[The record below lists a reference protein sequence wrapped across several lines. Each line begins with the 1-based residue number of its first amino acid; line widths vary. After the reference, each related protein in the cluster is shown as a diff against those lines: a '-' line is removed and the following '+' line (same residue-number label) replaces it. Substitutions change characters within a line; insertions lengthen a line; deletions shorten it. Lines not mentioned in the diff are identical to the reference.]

1 MNGFQNKGRDRVAHS
16 AGTGRLTG
24 RADSGRVA
32 RLNPARAAGALLPVL
47 TAILAASLAGQAQA
61 QTEEWSASITTGSLS
76 TLIGVWPDRSPA
88 VGSMTDRDFDY
99 DGTTY
104 TFSHIRVSS
113 GGGLQINMTA
123 AFSQTAL
130 DNLTF
135 QTGSSSFALSDATTS
150 DNRAMNWNSAGLSWS
165 SGQTIAVKMVS
176 GGTTLS
182 TDATLSGLDL
192 TDNTSAGITLTPT
205 FVSATTSYT
214 AMVANSI
221 DEITVEP
228 ASDNNATFA
237 YLDDSDMALTDAD
250 TNKVGFQV
258 DLSEG
263 ANTIKVKVTA
273 EDRAATDTYTVV
285 VTRAAMTIP
294 PPSGTALVSNLV
306 QTSGGIGSLNSYDQA
321 QAFTTGD
328 TFGGY
333 ALTSVEIQTTGTPTL
348 NALTVSIRS
357 DSSGSPDASLGT
369 LMNSAAVASDGI
381 ATFTASGAGIDLER
395 ETTYFVMVDV
405 SASDPSGNIQNTAS
419 DAEDPG
425 KAANW
430 SIGDTSL
437 YRNKGSNGS
446 WTSFADSKKI
456 RVNGAAKAGVGSTD
470 ADLTG
475 LALKDAADDST
486 VTLSPPFATATKA
499 YTADVANDVAA
510 VTVEPALSDS
520 NATVAYLD
528 ASDTVLTD
536 ADTNTTGFQTA
547 LLVGETTIKVKVTAE
562 DDLTTET
569 YTVVVTRTA
578 ATGTTV
584 VTIAADAPTAIYNE
598 IGASFTVTRTGATTN
613 PLDVVVAL
621 TQTRLFLDAGDLLK
635 TVTIAAGSSSKTLSF
650 SAGDLLL
657 PASET
662 RESGTLTATVQA
674 GTGYNPGTTA
684 TASVD
689 VVVALTVSFDEL
701 SYRVDEGVGML
712 QVMLVA
718 RTGVGAPAPASAWF
732 SVSSAELN
740 PPEAISS
747 EDYGSLSVTVQ
758 IPASAYVADGNV
770 FRAEVP
776 VEVEILDDA
785 RDEPDERFHLQLQIT
800 PGLLRRYSNFTDAD
814 GVVCRNP
821 ICGMPI
827 TIEDNDAPPTVTLVL
842 SPDSITE
849 NGGLSQITATL
860 DHPSSEQTSIDISA
874 TAVPPLAVAD
884 DFFMPPSRRLSIP
897 IGETQS
903 VSTGHVVVLAID
915 NYVYSG
921 NKSVTIS
928 GTASNDMGI
937 VQPQAQTLTIE
948 DDESGPATDATLSG
962 LALKIAEDDSTIALS
977 PGFAPGTTSYTA
989 IVGVGVDTITVE
1001 PTENDSNATV
1011 AYLDGSDT
1019 ALTDT
1024 DVYKARFQA
1033 ALAEGANTI
1042 KVKVTAAD
1050 RSTIQTYTV
1059 TVTRATAATDAD
1071 LTGLALKNAADDS
1084 AVTLSPGF
1092 ATATKSYTALV
1103 ANNVLSITVESAKSD
1118 SNAAV
1123 AYLDFADA
1131 ARVDADPIKPGFQV
1145 ALGEGPNTINVQ
1157 VTAAD
1162 GHTTDTYTVVV
1173 TRESNTD
1180 ATGQPAIA
1188 GAAQVGRTLTAELG
1202 TIADIDGLPGTFP
1215 DDYDFQWVRVDAD
1228 GVSNET
1234 EIFVATSST
1243 YTPVAADLGKKVKV
1257 KVSFTA
1263 DDGSVVE
1270 GPLPSDA
1277 TAPVVPDAASC
1288 GGSAV
1293 WCSTLTVEH
1302 GTPDVDGEF
1311 QVGLATN
1318 LRTPPESFGSLV
1330 GATFTHLDTS
1340 YTVTQIFADFSN
1352 LYFAT
1357 SPNLPDD
1364 GAGLT
1369 LHIQRLSGALE
1380 LKLNDRDSY
1389 DISAALPTGTKVWSF
1404 ASVLATGSANP
1415 PLLRGFANPNGD
1427 YRQETDEGTLLA
1439 VSLFHENRDAEGT
1452 PTISGTAQVGETLTA
1467 GMGDIADADGLP
1479 GTFPDDYT
1487 FQWVRRDGGTDS
1499 PITGATASTYTPVA
1513 ADVGKTVKVTVGFT
1527 DDAGTGEDQTSNA
1540 FPSSGTITAGTLPE
1554 LSFAST
1560 NITVNENAGTATLT
1574 VELDPAS
1581 TGTVTVDYATS
1592 DETAEA
1598 GEDYTAASGTL
1609 TFAASETSKTITVPI
1624 LNDTDYD
1631 PTERFRVTLS
1641 NASGATLPTSPWAQV
1656 NITNNDAVPTAS
1668 IANVTVG
1675 EGAGT
1680 MTLTLELDR
1689 LSNRDIFY
1697 NTLTS
1702 GVSGTAT
1709 VTNDYV
1715 GFITRPFTVPKGAM
1729 SATFD
1734 ITLVDDNLDET
1745 DETIVIVWIEG
1756 SGGNATPA
1764 SITVTGTITDDD
1776 TANVT
1781 VSKTMVTVTEQD
1793 TSGDSYTVVLDSQPT
1808 ANVVVT
1814 VAGHSGTDVLP
1825 APTTLTFT
1833 SMNWE
1838 TAQTVTVTAV
1848 NDADTTNDT
1857 VSLTHSAA
1865 STDTDYNGITIDGV
1879 TVTVADND
1887 TAKVTGVVL
1896 TPGDGELAVAWAP
1909 LANATG
1915 YEVQWKSGGQSYNNS
1930 GRQATISSG
1939 STASHTIP
1947 SLTNGT
1953 TYTVRMRA
1961 TRTGANA
1968 GPYSDEAMDAPE
1980 AAGVTVSETAL
1991 TVTEQDTTGDSYTV
2005 VLDSQPT
2012 ANVVVTVAGHSGTDV
2027 LPAPTTLTFTS
2038 MNWETAQTVTVT
2050 AVNDADTTNDTVSL
2064 THSAASTDTD
2074 YNGITIAGVTVTVED
2089 NDTAKVTGL
2098 MLTPGDEELAV
2109 AWAPVPNATGYEVQ
2123 WKSGGQ
2129 GYNTSDRQA
2138 TVASGSTTSHTI
2150 SSLTNG
2156 TTYTVR
2162 VRATRTGANDGPYS
2176 DEEMDAPEAAGVT
2189 VSTTALTV
2197 TEEDTSGDSYTV
2209 VLDSQPTANV
2219 VVTVAGHSGTD
2230 VLPAPTTLTFTTVN
2244 WDTAQTVTVKGVN
2257 DTDIVDDTVN
2267 LTHTVTST
2275 DTDYDGITIDGVTVT
2290 VADNDTAKVTGV
2302 VLTPGDG
2309 ELAVAWAPLANAT
2322 GYEVQWKSGGQS
2334 YNTSSR
2340 QATIS
2345 SGSTAS
2351 HTISSLTNGTTY
2363 TVRVRAT
2370 RTGANAG
2377 PYSDVAMDAPQA
2389 AGVTVSKTALTVTE
2403 QDTTGDTYTIVLDS
2417 EPAASVTVT
2426 VAGHASTSVNPT
2438 PTSLTF
2444 TTMNWDTAQ
2453 TVTVKAVN
2461 DANTVDET
2469 VSLTHA
2475 ATSTDTDYDG
2485 ITIAGVT
2492 VMVED
2497 NDTAQVTGVVLTPGD
2512 GELAVEWVPLANA
2525 TGYEVQWKS
2534 GGQGYNTSDRQATV
2548 ASGSTASHTLPDLAN
2563 DTEYTVRVRATRT
2576 GANDGPYSDEE
2587 MDAPEAA
2594 GVTVSTTALTVTEE
2608 DTSGDS
2614 YTVVLDSQP
2623 TANVVV
2629 TVAGHSGT
2637 DVLPAPTTLTFTTVN
2652 WDTAQTVTVKG
2663 VNDTDIVD
2671 DTVNLTHTV
2680 TSTDTDYDGITIDG
2694 VTVTVADN
2702 DTAKVTGVVLTP
2714 GDGELAVA
2722 WAPLANATGYEVQW
2736 KSGGQ
2741 SYNNSGRQATISS
2754 GSTASHTIPSL
2765 TNGTTYTVRMRAT
2778 RTGANN
2784 GPYSDEA
2791 MDAPQAAGVTVS
2803 ETVLTV
2809 TEEDSTGDTYTVV
2822 LNSQPTVSVT
2832 IQVAGHASTSVN
2844 PTPTSLTFTTMNW
2857 DTAQTVTVK
2866 AVNDT
2871 NTVDETVS
2879 LTHAATSTD
2888 TDYDGIT
2895 IDGVTVMVEDNDTA
2909 QVTGVVLTPGDGE
2922 LAVEWAPLANATGY
2936 EVQWKSGGQSYNNSG
2951 RQATI
2956 SSGSTAS
2963 HTIPSLTNGT
2973 TYTVRMRATRTGANA
2988 GPYSD
2993 EAMDAPE
3000 AAGVTVSETALTVS
3014 EADTTGDSYTVVLDS
3029 EPAASVTVTVA
3040 GHASTSV
3047 NPTPTSLTFTT
3058 MNWDT
3063 AQTVTVKA
3071 VNDTNTVDETV
3082 SLTHA
3087 ATSTDT
3093 DYDGITI
3100 AGVTVMV
3107 EDNDT
3112 AQVTGVV
3119 LTPGDGELA
3128 VAWVPLANATGYEVQ
3143 WKSGGQS
3150 YNNSGRQATISLGST
3165 ASHTI
3170 PSLTNGTTYT
3180 VRMRATRTGANA
3192 GPYSDEAMDA
3202 PEAAGVTVSE
3212 TALTVSE
3219 ADTTGDSYTVV
3230 LDSEPAAN
3238 VVVTVAGHASTDVL
3252 PAPTTLT
3259 FTSMNWDTA
3268 QTVTVKAVNDAN
3280 TVDETVSLTHAATS
3294 TDTDYDGITIAGVTV
3309 MVEDNDTAQVTG
3321 VVLTPGD
3328 GELAVAWVPL
3338 ANATGYEVQWKSG
3351 GQSYNNSGRQA
3362 TISLGSTASHT
3373 IPSLTNGTTYT
3384 VRVRAT
3390 RTGANAGPYSD
3401 EAMDAPEAAGV
3412 TVSKTALTVSEADT
3426 TGDSYTIVLDSEPA
3440 ANVVVTV
3447 AGHSGTDVLPTP
3459 TTLTFTPINWETVQ
3473 TVTVTAV
3480 NDADTTNDTVSL
3492 THSAASTDTDYDGI
3506 TIVGVTVTVEDNDTA
3521 KVTGL
3526 MLTPGDEE
3534 LVVAWAPV
3542 PNATGYEV
3550 QWKSGGQ
3557 SYNTSD
3563 RQATVASGSTA
3574 SHTIPSLTNGT
3585 TYTVRVRATRTGAN
3599 AGPYSDEAMDAP
3611 EAAGVTVSKT
3621 ALTVSEADT
3630 TGDSYTIVLDSEP
3643 AANVVVTVAGHSGT
3657 DVLPTP
3663 TTLTFTPINWE
3674 TVQTVTVTAVNDADT
3689 TNDTVSLT
3697 HSAASTD
3704 TDYDGITI
3712 VGVTVTVEDNDT
3724 AKVTG
3729 LMLTPGDEELV
3740 VAWAP
3745 VPNATG
3751 YEVQWKSGGQSYN
3764 TSDRQATVASGS
3776 TASHTISSLT
3786 NGTTYTVRVRATRT
3800 GANPGAYSDEAMD
3813 APEAAA
3819 VPPVTL
3825 SIADAS
3831 AFENAGHLLFDVTLS
3846 RSLPNTV
3853 KVDFE
3858 TISGGTATEGVDYQ
3872 ARRTYTHVIPG
3883 RETTVQMGFALI
3895 EDTDNDAG
3903 ETVKVRL
3910 SNARVVDAYGNVK
3923 MVLNITNAEATG
3935 TITAPATTTTNVP
3948 GLTIGIQDATGDEVD
3963 GWLDF
3968 RVRLSRK
3975 SDDLVCYDFETISGG
3990 TAEEGTDYLKIP
4002 KASYWMH
4009 IGKRVDTLLVR
4020 IIDDSVNDN
4029 GETVKVKIS
4038 NARLCDDASQ
4048 TVSITRDE
4056 ATGTIRNTDP
4066 MPQAWLAR
4074 FGRTAADHVVQA
4086 VEDRWQG
4093 EPRAS
4098 HLTLGGRQAGDL
4110 FGWTGLAGPGD
4121 REKTENRDD
4130 PVGTD
4135 PSSMGWLAPSGGTG
4149 AGIGATVPGMTL
4161 GLGDMNTAPG
4171 GTGGVEREAGKTL
4184 SGRAAQGALLR
4195 ALGLPDPRTVPD
4207 LRTLLMGSSFF
4218 YSAALDEDGQN
4229 RSSGRTRSPGWFG
4242 EWSAWGRTASSRFSG
4257 ADGNLALDGE
4267 VATAMLGFDSRWDR
4281 WLAGVV
4287 VSFSEGQGAYTHPT
4301 ASGGAVASTMTGLN
4315 PYARFE
4321 LNERTSV
4328 WGVLGYGAGD
4338 LSLTP
4343 ARSDTALG
4351 TDLTNAMAAFGGRTA
4366 LSVRTG
4372 EAGRFELALRS
4383 DARLTNTVS
4392 ESIEGLVGAAGRTAR
4407 VRLMLEGSGSMRLA
4421 TGGVLKPKL
4430 EAGLRYDTG
4439 DAETG
4444 AGLEV
4449 GGGLGYATGRLS
4461 VEVNARGLLA
4471 HRDTEYEE
4479 WGFSGSIAYTP
4490 SADGRGLSMRLGSA
4504 WGATQSGVQS
4514 LWSRQDASGLVRN
4527 AAFEAAQRYQVE
4539 LRYGLDG
4546 KTGRARWEPFV
4557 GVESGEGA
4565 SRALRLGV
4573 KLTSGRR
4580 LDAGLELGQRQGRP
4594 GADPEQA
4601 VQLRGAL
4608 RW

>member
-150 DNRAMNWNSAGLSWS
+150 DNRAMNWNSSGLSWS

-328 TFGGY
+328 NFGGY

-486 VTLSPPFATATKA
+486 VTLSPGFATATKA

-701 SYRVDEGVGML
+701 SYSVDEGVGML

-1879 TVTVADND
+1879 TVTVEDND
-1887 TAKVTGVVL
+1887 TAKVTGVML
-1896 TPGDGELAVAWAP
+1896 TPGDEELAVAWAP
-1909 LANATG
+1909 VPNATG

-1939 STASHTIP
+1939 STASHTI
-1947 SLTNGT
+1947 
-1953 TYTVRMRA
+1953 
-1961 TRTGANA
+1961 
-1968 GPYSDEAMDAPE
+1968 
-1980 AAGVTVSETAL
+1980 
-1991 TVTEQDTTGDSYTV
+1991 
-2005 VLDSQPT
+2005 
-2012 ANVVVTVAGHSGTDV
+2012 
-2027 LPAPTTLTFTS
+2027 
-2038 MNWETAQTVTVT
+2038 
-2050 AVNDADTTNDTVSL
+2050 
-2064 THSAASTDTD
+2064 
-2074 YNGITIAGVTVTVED
+2074 
-2089 NDTAKVTGL
+2089 
-2098 MLTPGDEELAV
+2098 
-2109 AWAPVPNATGYEVQ
+2109 
-2123 WKSGGQ
+2123 
-2129 GYNTSDRQA
+2129 
-2138 TVASGSTTSHTI
+2138 

-2162 VRATRTGANDGPYS
+2162 VRATRR
-2176 DEEMDAPEAAGVT
+2176 AP
-2189 VSTTALTV
+2189 
-2197 TEEDTSGDSYTV
+2197 
-2209 VLDSQPTANV
+2209 
-2219 VVTVAGHSGTD
+2219 
-2230 VLPAPTTLTFTTVN
+2230 
-2244 WDTAQTVTVKGVN
+2244 
-2257 DTDIVDDTVN
+2257 
-2267 LTHTVTST
+2267 
-2275 DTDYDGITIDGVTVT
+2275 
-2290 VADNDTAKVTGV
+2290 
-2302 VLTPGDG
+2302 
-2309 ELAVAWAPLANAT
+2309 
-2322 GYEVQWKSGGQS
+2322 
-2334 YNTSSR
+2334 
-2340 QATIS
+2340 
-2345 SGSTAS
+2345 
-2351 HTISSLTNGTTY
+2351 
-2363 TVRVRAT
+2363 
-2370 RTGANAG
+2370 
-2377 PYSDVAMDAPQA
+2377 
-2389 AGVTVSKTALTVTE
+2389 
-2403 QDTTGDTYTIVLDS
+2403 
-2417 EPAASVTVT
+2417 
-2426 VAGHASTSVNPT
+2426 
-2438 PTSLTF
+2438 
-2444 TTMNWDTAQ
+2444 
-2453 TVTVKAVN
+2453 
-2461 DANTVDET
+2461 
-2469 VSLTHA
+2469 
-2475 ATSTDTDYDG
+2475 
-2485 ITIAGVT
+2485 
-2492 VMVED
+2492 
-2497 NDTAQVTGVVLTPGD
+2497 
-2512 GELAVEWVPLANA
+2512 
-2525 TGYEVQWKS
+2525 
-2534 GGQGYNTSDRQATV
+2534 
-2548 ASGSTASHTLPDLAN
+2548 
-2563 DTEYTVRVRATRT
+2563 
-2576 GANDGPYSDEE
+2576 
-2587 MDAPEAA
+2587 
-2594 GVTVSTTALTVTEE
+2594 
-2608 DTSGDS
+2608 
-2614 YTVVLDSQP
+2614 
-2623 TANVVV
+2623 
-2629 TVAGHSGT
+2629 
-2637 DVLPAPTTLTFTTVN
+2637 
-2652 WDTAQTVTVKG
+2652 
-2663 VNDTDIVD
+2663 
-2671 DTVNLTHTV
+2671 
-2680 TSTDTDYDGITIDG
+2680 
-2694 VTVTVADN
+2694 
-2702 DTAKVTGVVLTP
+2702 
-2714 GDGELAVA
+2714 
-2722 WAPLANATGYEVQW
+2722 
-2736 KSGGQ
+2736 
-2741 SYNNSGRQATISS
+2741 
-2754 GSTASHTIPSL
+2754 
-2765 TNGTTYTVRMRAT
+2765 
-2778 RTGANN
+2778 
-2784 GPYSDEA
+2784 
-2791 MDAPQAAGVTVS
+2791 
-2803 ETVLTV
+2803 
-2809 TEEDSTGDTYTVV
+2809 
-2822 LNSQPTVSVT
+2822 
-2832 IQVAGHASTSVN
+2832 
-2844 PTPTSLTFTTMNW
+2844 
-2857 DTAQTVTVK
+2857 
-2866 AVNDT
+2866 
-2871 NTVDETVS
+2871 
-2879 LTHAATSTD
+2879 
-2888 TDYDGIT
+2888 
-2895 IDGVTVMVEDNDTA
+2895 
-2909 QVTGVVLTPGDGE
+2909 
-2922 LAVEWAPLANATGY
+2922 
-2936 EVQWKSGGQSYNNSG
+2936 
-2951 RQATI
+2951 
-2956 SSGSTAS
+2956 
-2963 HTIPSLTNGT
+2963 
-2973 TYTVRMRATRTGANA
+2973 
-2988 GPYSD
+2988 
-2993 EAMDAPE
+2993 
-3000 AAGVTVSETALTVS
+3000 
-3014 EADTTGDSYTVVLDS
+3014 
-3029 EPAASVTVTVA
+3029 
-3040 GHASTSV
+3040 
-3047 NPTPTSLTFTT
+3047 
-3058 MNWDT
+3058 
-3063 AQTVTVKA
+3063 
-3071 VNDTNTVDETV
+3071 
-3082 SLTHA
+3082 
-3087 ATSTDT
+3087 
-3093 DYDGITI
+3093 
-3100 AGVTVMV
+3100 
-3107 EDNDT
+3107 
-3112 AQVTGVV
+3112 
-3119 LTPGDGELA
+3119 
-3128 VAWVPLANATGYEVQ
+3128 
-3143 WKSGGQS
+3143 
-3150 YNNSGRQATISLGST
+3150 
-3165 ASHTI
+3165 
-3170 PSLTNGTTYT
+3170 
-3180 VRMRATRTGANA
+3180 
-3192 GPYSDEAMDA
+3192 
-3202 PEAAGVTVSE
+3202 
-3212 TALTVSE
+3212 
-3219 ADTTGDSYTVV
+3219 
-3230 LDSEPAAN
+3230 
-3238 VVVTVAGHASTDVL
+3238 
-3252 PAPTTLT
+3252 
-3259 FTSMNWDTA
+3259 
-3268 QTVTVKAVNDAN
+3268 
-3280 TVDETVSLTHAATS
+3280 
-3294 TDTDYDGITIAGVTV
+3294 
-3309 MVEDNDTAQVTG
+3309 
-3321 VVLTPGD
+3321 
-3328 GELAVAWVPL
+3328 
-3338 ANATGYEVQWKSG
+3338 
-3351 GQSYNNSGRQA
+3351 
-3362 TISLGSTASHT
+3362 
-3373 IPSLTNGTTYT
+3373 
-3384 VRVRAT
+3384 
-3390 RTGANAGPYSD
+3390 
-3401 EAMDAPEAAGV
+3401 
-3412 TVSKTALTVSEADT
+3412 
-3426 TGDSYTIVLDSEPA
+3426 
-3440 ANVVVTV
+3440 
-3447 AGHSGTDVLPTP
+3447 
-3459 TTLTFTPINWETVQ
+3459 
-3473 TVTVTAV
+3473 
-3480 NDADTTNDTVSL
+3480 
-3492 THSAASTDTDYDGI
+3492 
-3506 TIVGVTVTVEDNDTA
+3506 
-3521 KVTGL
+3521 
-3526 MLTPGDEE
+3526 
-3534 LVVAWAPV
+3534 
-3542 PNATGYEV
+3542 
-3550 QWKSGGQ
+3550 
-3557 SYNTSD
+3557 
-3563 RQATVASGSTA
+3563 
-3574 SHTIPSLTNGT
+3574 
-3585 TYTVRVRATRTGAN
+3585 
-3599 AGPYSDEAMDAP
+3599 
-3611 EAAGVTVSKT
+3611 
-3621 ALTVSEADT
+3621 
-3630 TGDSYTIVLDSEP
+3630 
-3643 AANVVVTVAGHSGT
+3643 
-3657 DVLPTP
+3657 
-3663 TTLTFTPINWE
+3663 
-3674 TVQTVTVTAVNDADT
+3674 
-3689 TNDTVSLT
+3689 
-3697 HSAASTD
+3697 
-3704 TDYDGITI
+3704 
-3712 VGVTVTVEDNDT
+3712 
-3724 AKVTG
+3724 
-3729 LMLTPGDEELV
+3729 
-3740 VAWAP
+3740 
-3745 VPNATG
+3745 
-3751 YEVQWKSGGQSYN
+3751 
-3764 TSDRQATVASGS
+3764 
-3776 TASHTISSLT
+3776 
-3786 NGTTYTVRVRATRT
+3786 
-3800 GANPGAYSDEAMD
+3800 
-3813 APEAAA
+3813 
-3819 VPPVTL
+3819 
-3825 SIADAS
+3825 
-3831 AFENAGHLLFDVTLS
+3831 
-3846 RSLPNTV
+3846 
-3853 KVDFE
+3853 
-3858 TISGGTATEGVDYQ
+3858 
-3872 ARRTYTHVIPG
+3872 
-3883 RETTVQMGFALI
+3883 
-3895 EDTDNDAG
+3895 
-3903 ETVKVRL
+3903 
-3910 SNARVVDAYGNVK
+3910 
-3923 MVLNITNAEATG
+3923 
-3935 TITAPATTTTNVP
+3935 
-3948 GLTIGIQDATGDEVD
+3948 
-3963 GWLDF
+3963 
-3968 RVRLSRK
+3968 
-3975 SDDLVCYDFETISGG
+3975 
-3990 TAEEGTDYLKIP
+3990 
-4002 KASYWMH
+4002 
-4009 IGKRVDTLLVR
+4009 
-4020 IIDDSVNDN
+4020 
-4029 GETVKVKIS
+4029 
-4038 NARLCDDASQ
+4038 
-4048 TVSITRDE
+4048 
-4056 ATGTIRNTDP
+4056 
-4066 MPQAWLAR
+4066 
-4074 FGRTAADHVVQA
+4074 
-4086 VEDRWQG
+4086 
-4093 EPRAS
+4093 
-4098 HLTLGGRQAGDL
+4098 
-4110 FGWTGLAGPGD
+4110 
-4121 REKTENRDD
+4121 
-4130 PVGTD
+4130 
-4135 PSSMGWLAPSGGTG
+4135 
-4149 AGIGATVPGMTL
+4149 
-4161 GLGDMNTAPG
+4161 
-4171 GTGGVEREAGKTL
+4171 
-4184 SGRAAQGALLR
+4184 
-4195 ALGLPDPRTVPD
+4195 
-4207 LRTLLMGSSFF
+4207 
-4218 YSAALDEDGQN
+4218 
-4229 RSSGRTRSPGWFG
+4229 
-4242 EWSAWGRTASSRFSG
+4242 
-4257 ADGNLALDGE
+4257 
-4267 VATAMLGFDSRWDR
+4267 
-4281 WLAGVV
+4281 
-4287 VSFSEGQGAYTHPT
+4287 
-4301 ASGGAVASTMTGLN
+4301 
-4315 PYARFE
+4315 
-4321 LNERTSV
+4321 
-4328 WGVLGYGAGD
+4328 
-4338 LSLTP
+4338 TP
-4343 ARSDTALG
+4343 ARI
-4351 TDLTNAMAAFGGRTA
+4351 RT
-4366 LSVRTG
+4366 RRWT
-4372 EAGRFELALRS
+4372 RR
-4383 DARLTNTVS
+4383 
-4392 ESIEGLVGAAGRTAR
+4392 
-4407 VRLMLEGSGSMRLA
+4407 
-4421 TGGVLKPKL
+4421 
-4430 EAGLRYDTG
+4430 
-4439 DAETG
+4439 
-4444 AGLEV
+4444 
-4449 GGGLGYATGRLS
+4449 
-4461 VEVNARGLLA
+4461 
-4471 HRDTEYEE
+4471 
-4479 WGFSGSIAYTP
+4479 
-4490 SADGRGLSMRLGSA
+4490 
-4504 WGATQSGVQS
+4504 
-4514 LWSRQDASGLVRN
+4514 RQ
-4527 AAFEAAQRYQVE
+4527 
-4539 LRYGLDG
+4539 
-4546 KTGRARWEPFV
+4546 RA
-4557 GVESGEGA
+4557 
-4565 SRALRLGV
+4565 
-4573 KLTSGRR
+4573 
-4580 LDAGLELGQRQGRP
+4580 
-4594 GADPEQA
+4594 
-4601 VQLRGAL
+4601 
-4608 RW
+4608 

>member
-1 MNGFQNKGRDRVAHS
+1 
-16 AGTGRLTG
+16 
-24 RADSGRVA
+24 
-32 RLNPARAAGALLPVL
+32 
-47 TAILAASLAGQAQA
+47 
-61 QTEEWSASITTGSLS
+61 
-76 TLIGVWPDRSPA
+76 
-88 VGSMTDRDFDY
+88 MTDRDFDY

-150 DNRAMNWNSAGLSWS
+150 DNRAMNWNSSGLSWS

-237 YLDDSDMALTDAD
+237 HLDDSDMALTDAD

-328 TFGGY
+328 NFGGY

-348 NALTVSIRS
+348 SALTVSIRS

-381 ATFTASGAGIDLER
+381 ATFTASGAGIDLES

-486 VTLSPPFATATKA
+486 VTLSPGFATATKA

-520 NATVAYLD
+520 NAMVAYLD

-701 SYRVDEGVGML
+701 SYSVDEGVGML

-1162 GHTTDTYTVVV
+1162 GHTADTYTVVV

-1793 TSGDSYTVVLDSQPT
+1793 T
-1808 ANVVVT
+1808 
-1814 VAGHSGTDVLP
+1814 
-1825 APTTLTFT
+1825 
-1833 SMNWE
+1833 
-1838 TAQTVTVTAV
+1838 
-1848 NDADTTNDT
+1848 
-1857 VSLTHSAA
+1857 
-1865 STDTDYNGITIDGV
+1865 
-1879 TVTVADND
+1879 
-1887 TAKVTGVVL
+1887 
-1896 TPGDGELAVAWAP
+1896 
-1909 LANATG
+1909 
-1915 YEVQWKSGGQSYNNS
+1915 
-1930 GRQATISSG
+1930 
-1939 STASHTIP
+1939 
-1947 SLTNGT
+1947 
-1953 TYTVRMRA
+1953 
-1961 TRTGANA
+1961 
-1968 GPYSDEAMDAPE
+1968 
-1980 AAGVTVSETAL
+1980 
-1991 TVTEQDTTGDSYTV
+1991 TGDSYTV

-2012 ANVVVTVAGHSGTDV
+2012 ASVVVTVAGHSGTEV

-2089 NDTAKVTGL
+2089 NDTAKVTGV
-2098 MLTPGDEELAV
+2098 MLTPGDEELVV

-2129 GYNTSDRQA
+2129 
-2138 TVASGSTTSHTI
+2138 
-2150 SSLTNG
+2150 
-2156 TTYTVR
+2156 
-2162 VRATRTGANDGPYS
+2162 
-2176 DEEMDAPEAAGVT
+2176 
-2189 VSTTALTV
+2189 
-2197 TEEDTSGDSYTV
+2197 
-2209 VLDSQPTANV
+2209 
-2219 VVTVAGHSGTD
+2219 
-2230 VLPAPTTLTFTTVN
+2230 
-2244 WDTAQTVTVKGVN
+2244 
-2257 DTDIVDDTVN
+2257 
-2267 LTHTVTST
+2267 
-2275 DTDYDGITIDGVTVT
+2275 
-2290 VADNDTAKVTGV
+2290 
-2302 VLTPGDG
+2302 
-2309 ELAVAWAPLANAT
+2309 
-2322 GYEVQWKSGGQS
+2322 S
-2334 YNTSSR
+2334 YNTSGR

-2363 TVRVRAT
+2363 TVRMRAT

-2377 PYSDVAMDAPQA
+2377 PYSDEAMEAPEA
-2389 AGVTVSKTALTVTE
+2389 AGVTVSETALTVTE
-2403 QDTTGDTYTIVLDS
+2403 EDTTGDSYTVVLDS
-2417 EPAASVTVT
+2417 QPTANVVVT

-2485 ITIAGVT
+2485 ITIDGVT

-2534 GGQGYNTSDRQATV
+2534 GGQSYNTSDRQATV
-2548 ASGSTASHTLPDLAN
+2548 ASGSTASHTISSLTN
-2563 DTEYTVRVRATRT
+2563 GTTYTVRVRATRT
-2576 GANDGPYSDEE
+2576 GAN
-2587 MDAPEAA
+2587 A
-2594 GVTVSTTALTVTEE
+2594 
-2608 DTSGDS
+2608 
-2614 YTVVLDSQP
+2614 
-2623 TANVVV
+2623 
-2629 TVAGHSGT
+2629 
-2637 DVLPAPTTLTFTTVN
+2637 
-2652 WDTAQTVTVKG
+2652 
-2663 VNDTDIVD
+2663 
-2671 DTVNLTHTV
+2671 
-2680 TSTDTDYDGITIDG
+2680 
-2694 VTVTVADN
+2694 
-2702 DTAKVTGVVLTP
+2702 
-2714 GDGELAVA
+2714 
-2722 WAPLANATGYEVQW
+2722 
-2736 KSGGQ
+2736 
-2741 SYNNSGRQATISS
+2741 
-2754 GSTASHTIPSL
+2754 
-2765 TNGTTYTVRMRAT
+2765 
-2778 RTGANN
+2778 

-2791 MDAPQAAGVTVS
+2791 MDAPEAAGVTVS

-2809 TEEDSTGDTYTVV
+2809 TEADTTGDSYTVV
-2822 LNSQPTVSVT
+2822 LDSEPAASVT
-2832 IQVAGHASTSVN
+2832 VTVAGHASTSVN

-2888 TDYDGIT
+2888 TDYNGIT
-2895 IDGVTVMVEDNDTA
+2895 IAGVTVMVEDNDTA

-2993 EAMDAPE
+2993 EAMDAPQ

-3093 DYDGITI
+3093 DYNGITI

-3128 VAWVPLANATGYEVQ
+3128 VEWVPLANATGYEVQ

-3150 YNNSGRQATISLGST
+3150 YNNSGRQATISSGST

-3170 PSLTNGTTYT
+3170 SSLTNGTTYT

-3202 PEAAGVTVSE
+3202 PQAAGVTVSE
-3212 TALTVSE
+3212 TALTVTE
-3219 ADTTGDSYTVV
+3219 QDTTGDSYTVV
-3230 LDSEPAAN
+3230 LDSQPTAN
-3238 VVVTVAGHASTDVL
+3238 VVVTVAGHSGTDVL

-3259 FTSMNWDTA
+3259 FTPINWETV
-3268 QTVTVKAVNDAN
+3268 QPVTVTAVNDADTTN
-3280 TVDETVSLTHAATS
+3280 DTVSLTHSAAS
-3294 TDTDYDGITIAGVTV
+3294 TDTDYNGITIAGVTV

-3328 GELAVAWVPL
+3328 GELAVEWAPL

-3362 TISLGSTASHT
+3362 TIS
-3373 IPSLTNGTTYT
+3373 
-3384 VRVRAT
+3384 
-3390 RTGANAGPYSD
+3390 
-3401 EAMDAPEAAGV
+3401 
-3412 TVSKTALTVSEADT
+3412 
-3426 TGDSYTIVLDSEPA
+3426 
-3440 ANVVVTV
+3440 
-3447 AGHSGTDVLPTP
+3447 
-3459 TTLTFTPINWETVQ
+3459 
-3473 TVTVTAV
+3473 
-3480 NDADTTNDTVSL
+3480 
-3492 THSAASTDTDYDGI
+3492 
-3506 TIVGVTVTVEDNDTA
+3506 
-3521 KVTGL
+3521 
-3526 MLTPGDEE
+3526 
-3534 LVVAWAPV
+3534 
-3542 PNATGYEV
+3542 
-3550 QWKSGGQ
+3550 
-3557 SYNTSD
+3557 
-3563 RQATVASGSTA
+3563 SGSTA

-3585 TYTVRVRATRTGAN
+3585 TYTVRMRATRTGAN
-3599 AGPYSDEAMDAP
+3599 AGP
-3611 EAAGVTVSKT
+3611 
-3621 ALTVSEADT
+3621 
-3630 TGDSYTIVLDSEP
+3630 
-3643 AANVVVTVAGHSGT
+3643 
-3657 DVLPTP
+3657 
-3663 TTLTFTPINWE
+3663 
-3674 TVQTVTVTAVNDADT
+3674 
-3689 TNDTVSLT
+3689 
-3697 HSAASTD
+3697 
-3704 TDYDGITI
+3704 
-3712 VGVTVTVEDNDT
+3712 
-3724 AKVTG
+3724 
-3729 LMLTPGDEELV
+3729 
-3740 VAWAP
+3740 
-3745 VPNATG
+3745 
-3751 YEVQWKSGGQSYN
+3751 
-3764 TSDRQATVASGS
+3764 
-3776 TASHTISSLT
+3776 
-3786 NGTTYTVRVRATRT
+3786 
-3800 GANPGAYSDEAMD
+3800 YSDEAMD

-4195 ALGLPDPRTVPD
+4195 ALGLPDPRAVPD

-4218 YSAALDEDGQN
+4218 YSAALDEDGESRSPGRT
-4229 RSSGRTRSPGWFG
+4229 RSSGRIRSPGWLG

-4281 WLAGVV
+4281 WLAGVAI
-4287 VSFSEGQGAYTHPT
+4287 SFSEGRGAYSHPT
-4301 ASGGAVASTMTGLN
+4301 ASGGAVASTMTGLTPTRASN
-4315 PYARFE
+4315 STSAR
-4321 LNERTSV
+4321 
-4328 WGVLGYGAGD
+4328 
-4338 LSLTP
+4338 
-4343 ARSDTALG
+4343 
-4351 TDLTNAMAAFGGRTA
+4351 
-4366 LSVRTG
+4366 
-4372 EAGRFELALRS
+4372 
-4383 DARLTNTVS
+4383 
-4392 ESIEGLVGAAGRTAR
+4392 
-4407 VRLMLEGSGSMRLA
+4407 
-4421 TGGVLKPKL
+4421 
-4430 EAGLRYDTG
+4430 
-4439 DAETG
+4439 
-4444 AGLEV
+4444 
-4449 GGGLGYATGRLS
+4449 
-4461 VEVNARGLLA
+4461 
-4471 HRDTEYEE
+4471 
-4479 WGFSGSIAYTP
+4479 
-4490 SADGRGLSMRLGSA
+4490 
-4504 WGATQSGVQS
+4504 
-4514 LWSRQDASGLVRN
+4514 ASGACSATAWAICR
-4527 AAFEAAQRYQVE
+4527 
-4539 LRYGLDG
+4539 
-4546 KTGRARWEPFV
+4546 
-4557 GVESGEGA
+4557 
-4565 SRALRLGV
+4565 
-4573 KLTSGRR
+4573 
-4580 LDAGLELGQRQGRP
+4580 
-4594 GADPEQA
+4594 
-4601 VQLRGAL
+4601 
-4608 RW
+4608 

>member
-1793 TSGDSYTVVLDSQPT
+1793 TTGDSYTVVLDSQPT
-1808 ANVVVT
+1808 ASVVVT
-1814 VAGHSGTDVLP
+1814 VAGHSGTEVLP

-1865 STDTDYNGITIDGV
+1865 STDTDYNGITIAGV
-1879 TVTVADND
+1879 TVTVEDND

-2012 ANVVVTVAGHSGTDV
+2012 ANVVVTVAGH
-2027 LPAPTTLTFTS
+2027 
-2038 MNWETAQTVTVT
+2038 
-2050 AVNDADTTNDTVSL
+2050 
-2064 THSAASTDTD
+2064 ASTSV
-2074 YNGITIAGVTVTVED
+2074 NP
-2089 NDTAKVTGL
+2089 
-2098 MLTPGDEELAV
+2098 TP
-2109 AWAPVPNATGYEVQ
+2109 
-2123 WKSGGQ
+2123 
-2129 GYNTSDRQA
+2129 TS
-2138 TVASGSTTSHTI
+2138 
-2150 SSLTNG
+2150 
-2156 TTYTVR
+2156 
-2162 VRATRTGANDGPYS
+2162 
-2176 DEEMDAPEAAGVT
+2176 
-2189 VSTTALTV
+2189 
-2197 TEEDTSGDSYTV
+2197 
-2209 VLDSQPTANV
+2209 
-2219 VVTVAGHSGTD
+2219 
-2230 VLPAPTTLTFTTVN
+2230 LTFTTMN
-2244 WDTAQTVTVKGVN
+2244 WDTAQTVTVKAVN
-2257 DTDIVDDTVN
+2257 DANTVDETVS
-2267 LTHTVTST
+2267 LTHAATST
-2275 DTDYDGITIDGVTVT
+2275 DTDYDGITIDGVTVM
-2290 VADNDTAKVTGV
+2290 VEDNDTAQVTGV

-2309 ELAVAWAPLANAT
+2309 ELAVEWVPLANAT

-2334 YNTSSR
+2334 YNTSDR
-2340 QATIS
+2340 QATVA

-2377 PYSDVAMDAPQA
+2377 PYSDEAMDAPEA
-2389 AGVTVSKTALTVTE
+2389 AGVTVSETALTVTE
-2403 QDTTGDTYTIVLDS
+2403 EDTTGDSYTVVLDSQPTANVVVTVAGHASTSVNPTPTSLTFTTMNWDTAQTVTVKAVNDANTVDETVSLTHAATSTDTDYDGITIDGVTVMVEDNDTAQVTGVVLTPGDGELAVEWVPLANATGYEVQWKSGGQSYNTSDRQATVASGSTASHTISSLTNGTTYTVRVRATRTGANAGPYSDEAMDAPEAAGVTVSETVLTVTEADTTGDSYTVVLDS

-2461 DANTVDET
+2461 DTNTVDET

-2534 GGQGYNTSDRQATV
+2534 GGQSYNTSDRQATV
-2548 ASGSTASHTLPDLAN
+2548 ASGSTASHTISSLTN
-2563 DTEYTVRVRATRT
+2563 GTTYTVRVRATRT
-2576 GANDGPYSDEE
+2576 GAN
-2587 MDAPEAA
+2587 A
-2594 GVTVSTTALTVTEE
+2594 
-2608 DTSGDS
+2608 
-2614 YTVVLDSQP
+2614 
-2623 TANVVV
+2623 
-2629 TVAGHSGT
+2629 
-2637 DVLPAPTTLTFTTVN
+2637 
-2652 WDTAQTVTVKG
+2652 
-2663 VNDTDIVD
+2663 
-2671 DTVNLTHTV
+2671 
-2680 TSTDTDYDGITIDG
+2680 
-2694 VTVTVADN
+2694 
-2702 DTAKVTGVVLTP
+2702 
-2714 GDGELAVA
+2714 
-2722 WAPLANATGYEVQW
+2722 
-2736 KSGGQ
+2736 
-2741 SYNNSGRQATISS
+2741 
-2754 GSTASHTIPSL
+2754 
-2765 TNGTTYTVRMRAT
+2765 
-2778 RTGANN
+2778 

-2791 MDAPQAAGVTVS
+2791 MDAPEAAGVTVS

-2809 TEEDSTGDTYTVV
+2809 TEADTTGDSYTVV
-2822 LNSQPTVSVT
+2822 LDSEPAASVT
-2832 IQVAGHASTSVN
+2832 VTVAGHASTSVN

-2888 TDYDGIT
+2888 TDYNGIT
-2895 IDGVTVMVEDNDTA
+2895 IAGVTVMVEDNDTA

-3093 DYDGITI
+3093 DYNGITIAGVTVMVEDNDTAQVTGVVLTPGDGELAVEWAPLANATGYEVQWKSGGQSYNTSDRQATVASGSTASHTISSLTNGTTYTVRVRATRTGANAGPYSDEAMDAPEAAGVTVSETVLTVTEADTTGDSYTVVLDSEPAASVTVTVAGHASTSVNPTPTSLTFTTMNWDTAQTVTVKAVNDTNTVDETVSLTHAATSTDTDYDGITI
-3100 AGVTVMV
+3100 NGVTVMV

-3268 QTVTVKAVNDAN
+3268 QTVTVKAVNDTN

-3294 TDTDYDGITIAGVTV
+3294 TDTDYDGITINGVTV

-3328 GELAVAWVPL
+3328 GELAVEWAPL
-3338 ANATGYEVQWKSG
+3338 A
-3351 GQSYNNSGRQA
+3351 
-3362 TISLGSTASHT
+3362 
-3373 IPSLTNGTTYT
+3373 
-3384 VRVRAT
+3384 
-3390 RTGANAGPYSD
+3390 
-3401 EAMDAPEAAGV
+3401 
-3412 TVSKTALTVSEADT
+3412 
-3426 TGDSYTIVLDSEPA
+3426 
-3440 ANVVVTV
+3440 
-3447 AGHSGTDVLPTP
+3447 
-3459 TTLTFTPINWETVQ
+3459 
-3473 TVTVTAV
+3473 
-3480 NDADTTNDTVSL
+3480 
-3492 THSAASTDTDYDGI
+3492 
-3506 TIVGVTVTVEDNDTA
+3506 
-3521 KVTGL
+3521 
-3526 MLTPGDEE
+3526 
-3534 LVVAWAPV
+3534 
-3542 PNATGYEV
+3542 
-3550 QWKSGGQ
+3550 
-3557 SYNTSD
+3557 
-3563 RQATVASGSTA
+3563 
-3574 SHTIPSLTNGT
+3574 
-3585 TYTVRVRATRTGAN
+3585 
-3599 AGPYSDEAMDAP
+3599 
-3611 EAAGVTVSKT
+3611 
-3621 ALTVSEADT
+3621 
-3630 TGDSYTIVLDSEP
+3630 
-3643 AANVVVTVAGHSGT
+3643 
-3657 DVLPTP
+3657 
-3663 TTLTFTPINWE
+3663 
-3674 TVQTVTVTAVNDADT
+3674 
-3689 TNDTVSLT
+3689 
-3697 HSAASTD
+3697 
-3704 TDYDGITI
+3704 
-3712 VGVTVTVEDNDT
+3712 
-3724 AKVTG
+3724 
-3729 LMLTPGDEELV
+3729 
-3740 VAWAP
+3740 
-3745 VPNATG
+3745 NATG

-4392 ESIEGLVGAAGRTAR
+4392 ESIEGLVGTAGRTAR

-4449 GGGLGYATGRLS
+4449 GGGLGYAAGRLA

-4490 SADGRGLSMRLGSA
+4490 SKDGRGLSMRLGSA

-4514 LWSRQDASGLVRN
+4514 LWSRQDASGLVSN

-4580 LDAGLELGQRQGRP
+4580 LDAGLELGRRQGRP
-4594 GADPEQA
+4594 GADPEHA

>member
-1 MNGFQNKGRDRVAHS
+1 MSEAEAMATEDNRRRY
-16 AGTGRLTG
+16 GTGAAWSRGLH
-24 RADSGRVA
+24 AWLA
-32 RLNPARAAGALLPVL
+32 RTRTVALL
-47 TAILAASLAGQAQA
+47 ALAALLALPLQAEA

-99 DGTTY
+99 DGSTY

-113 GGGLQINMTA
+113 AGGLQISMTA

-135 QTGSSSFALSDATTS
+135 QAGSSSFALSDATTS
-150 DNRAMNWNSAGLSWS
+150 DSKAMNWNSAGLSWS

-182 TDATLSGLDL
+182 TDATLSDLDL
-192 TDNTSAGITLTPT
+192 ADAADGSAIDLNET
-205 FVSATTSYT
+205 FAAATKSYT
-214 AMVANSI
+214 AGVANSI

-250 TNKVGFQV
+250 TNKAGFQV

-263 ANTIKVKVTA
+263 ANTVKEKVTA
-273 EDRAATDTYTVV
+273 EDGAATDTYTVV

-328 TFGGY
+328 NFGGY

-348 NALTVSIRS
+348 SALTVSIRS

-381 ATFTASGAGIDLER
+381 ATFTASGAGIDLES

-486 VTLSPPFATATKA
+486 VTLSPGFATATKA

-662 RESGTLTATVQA
+662 RESGTLTATAQA

-701 SYRVDEGVGML
+701 SYSVDEGVGML

-1145 ALGEGPNTINVQ
+1145 ALGLGPNTINVQ
-1157 VTAAD
+1157 VTAED

-1202 TIADIDGLPGTFP
+1202 TIADIDGLPDNFP
-1215 DDYDFQWVRVDAD
+1215 RDYDFQWVRVDAD
-1228 GVSNET
+1228 GMET
-1234 EIFVATSST
+1234 DIFVATSNT
-1243 YTPVAADLGKKVKV
+1243 YTPLAADVGKKVKV

-1318 LRTPPESFGSLV
+1318 LGTPPESFGSLV
-1330 GATFTHLDTS
+1330 GATFTHLGTG
-1340 YTVTQIFADFSN
+1340 YTVTQIFALDASLF
-1352 LYFAT
+1352 FAT

-1389 DISAALPTGTKVWSF
+1389 DILAALPTGTKVWSF

-1467 GMGDIADADGLP
+1467 GIGDIADADGLP

-1513 ADVGKTVKVTVGFT
+1513 ADVGKKVKVTVDFT
-1527 DDAGTGEDQTSNA
+1527 DDGGTGEARTSNA
-1540 FPSSGTITAGTLPE
+1540 YPSSGTIVSETLPE
-1554 LSFAST
+1554 LSFAPNT
-1560 NITVNENAGTATLT
+1560 VTVNEDAVSATLT

-1581 TGTVTVDYATS
+1581 TGTVTVDYATR
-1592 DETAEA
+1592 DEVGAAKA
-1598 GEDYTAASGTL
+1598 GEDYTATSGTL
-1609 TFAASETSKTITVPI
+1609 TFAATETSKTITVPI
-1624 LNDTDYD
+1624 LNDDAYENNESFHVDLTN
-1631 PTERFRVTLS
+1631 PT
-1641 NASGATLPTSPWAQV
+1641 GATLPDPPSATVGIVSE
-1656 NITNNDAVPTAS
+1656 DAVPTAS
-1668 IANVTVG
+1668 MADVTVD

-1680 MTLTLELDR
+1680 MTLTLR
-1689 LSNRDIFY
+1689 LSHPSDAEIAYFTIY
-1697 NTLTS
+1697 DEDVET
-1702 GVSGTAT
+1702 GTAT
-1709 VTNDYV
+1709 EGDDYDDFLL
-1715 GFITRPFTVPKGAM
+1715 GPGRTARITVPAGDL
-1729 SATFD
+1729 SQTFD
-1734 ITLVDDNLDET
+1734 ITIVNDSEDEP
-1745 DETIVIVWIEG
+1745 DETIIIVWNKD
-1756 SGGNATPA
+1756 SNSDATPA
-1764 SITVTGTITDDD
+1764 SITFTGTITDND
-1776 TANVT
+1776 TAGVT
-1781 VSKTMVTVTEQD
+1781 VSKTVLTVTEQD
-1793 TSGDSYTVVLDSQPT
+1793 TTGDSYTVVLDSQPT

-1814 VAGHSGTDVLP
+1814 VAGHAGTDVLP
-1825 APTTLTFT
+1825 TPTTLTFT

-1838 TAQTVTVTAV
+1838 TAQTVTAKAV
-1848 NDADTTNDT
+1848 NDANTVNET
-1857 VSLTHSAA
+1857 VSLTHAA
-1865 STDTDYNGITIDGV
+1865 TSTDTDYDGITINGV
-1879 TVTVADND
+1879 TVMVEDND
-1887 TAKVTGVVL
+1887 TAQVTGVVL

-1980 AAGVTVSETAL
+1980 AAGVTVSETAV
-1991 TVTEQDTTGDSYTV
+1991 TVTEADTTGDSYTV

-2012 ANVVVTVAGHSGTDV
+2012 ANVVVTVAGHAGTDV
-2027 LPAPTTLTFTS
+2027 LPTPTTLTFTP
-2038 MNWETAQTVTVT
+2038 MNWETV
-2050 AVNDADTTNDTVSL
+2050 
-2064 THSAASTDTD
+2064 
-2074 YNGITIAGVTVTVED
+2074 
-2089 NDTAKVTGL
+2089 
-2098 MLTPGDEELAV
+2098 
-2109 AWAPVPNATGYEVQ
+2109 
-2123 WKSGGQ
+2123 
-2129 GYNTSDRQA
+2129 
-2138 TVASGSTTSHTI
+2138 
-2150 SSLTNG
+2150 
-2156 TTYTVR
+2156 
-2162 VRATRTGANDGPYS
+2162 
-2176 DEEMDAPEAAGVT
+2176 
-2189 VSTTALTV
+2189 
-2197 TEEDTSGDSYTV
+2197 
-2209 VLDSQPTANV
+2209 
-2219 VVTVAGHSGTD
+2219 
-2230 VLPAPTTLTFTTVN
+2230 
-2244 WDTAQTVTVKGVN
+2244 
-2257 DTDIVDDTVN
+2257 
-2267 LTHTVTST
+2267 
-2275 DTDYDGITIDGVTVT
+2275 
-2290 VADNDTAKVTGV
+2290 
-2302 VLTPGDG
+2302 
-2309 ELAVAWAPLANAT
+2309 
-2322 GYEVQWKSGGQS
+2322 
-2334 YNTSSR
+2334 
-2340 QATIS
+2340 
-2345 SGSTAS
+2345 
-2351 HTISSLTNGTTY
+2351 
-2363 TVRVRAT
+2363 
-2370 RTGANAG
+2370 
-2377 PYSDVAMDAPQA
+2377 
-2389 AGVTVSKTALTVTE
+2389 
-2403 QDTTGDTYTIVLDS
+2403 
-2417 EPAASVTVT
+2417 
-2426 VAGHASTSVNPT
+2426 
-2438 PTSLTF
+2438 
-2444 TTMNWDTAQ
+2444 Q

-2461 DANTVDET
+2461 DTNTVDET

-2485 ITIAGVT
+2485 ITINGVT

-2497 NDTAQVTGVVLTPGD
+2497 NDTAQ
-2512 GELAVEWVPLANA
+2512 
-2525 TGYEVQWKS
+2525 
-2534 GGQGYNTSDRQATV
+2534 
-2548 ASGSTASHTLPDLAN
+2548 
-2563 DTEYTVRVRATRT
+2563 
-2576 GANDGPYSDEE
+2576 
-2587 MDAPEAA
+2587 
-2594 GVTVSTTALTVTEE
+2594 
-2608 DTSGDS
+2608 
-2614 YTVVLDSQP
+2614 
-2623 TANVVV
+2623 
-2629 TVAGHSGT
+2629 
-2637 DVLPAPTTLTFTTVN
+2637 
-2652 WDTAQTVTVKG
+2652 
-2663 VNDTDIVD
+2663 
-2671 DTVNLTHTV
+2671 
-2680 TSTDTDYDGITIDG
+2680 
-2694 VTVTVADN
+2694 
-2702 DTAKVTGVVLTP
+2702 VTGVVLTP

-2778 RTGANN
+2778 RTGANA

-2791 MDAPQAAGVTVS
+2791 MDAPQ
-2803 ETVLTV
+2803 
-2809 TEEDSTGDTYTVV
+2809 
-2822 LNSQPTVSVT
+2822 
-2832 IQVAGHASTSVN
+2832 
-2844 PTPTSLTFTTMNW
+2844 
-2857 DTAQTVTVK
+2857 
-2866 AVNDT
+2866 
-2871 NTVDETVS
+2871 
-2879 LTHAATSTD
+2879 
-2888 TDYDGIT
+2888 
-2895 IDGVTVMVEDNDTA
+2895 
-2909 QVTGVVLTPGDGE
+2909 
-2922 LAVEWAPLANATGY
+2922 
-2936 EVQWKSGGQSYNNSG
+2936 
-2951 RQATI
+2951 
-2956 SSGSTAS
+2956 
-2963 HTIPSLTNGT
+2963 
-2973 TYTVRMRATRTGANA
+2973 
-2988 GPYSD
+2988 
-2993 EAMDAPE
+2993 

-3128 VAWVPLANATGYEVQ
+3128 VEWVPLANATGYEVQ

-3150 YNNSGRQATISLGST
+3150 YNNSGRQATISSGST

-3202 PEAAGVTVSE
+3202 PEAAVTPTVSISADKTSAVFREDDITFTLTRTGPTTEALDVSLFLPQEKVFLLVADLTKTVTIAAGQSTKTFTVAASSFQHFAAGTPVEGGTLGATVDDVDGPGGDYDRGTTFSVDVDIVIGVMVRFDMASYTVGEAGTLSYKLIARTGPGAPQPSSATSIIEVVSEDGTASINTDFAFVNFDKAFTAANFSADGGVWKAEEPYTVSITNDALAEDDETFNLTIRHAPGAVSYSLVDASGNSCGTECEVTVTITDDDTAGVTVSK
-3212 TALTVSE
+3212 TVLTVTE
-3219 ADTTGDSYTVV
+3219 QDTTGDSYTVV
-3230 LDSEPAAN
+3230 LDSQ
-3238 VVVTVAGHASTDVL
+3238 
-3252 PAPTTLT
+3252 PT
-3259 FTSMNWDTA
+3259 
-3268 QTVTVKAVNDAN
+3268 
-3280 TVDETVSLTHAATS
+3280 
-3294 TDTDYDGITIAGVTV
+3294 
-3309 MVEDNDTAQVTG
+3309 
-3321 VVLTPGD
+3321 
-3328 GELAVAWVPL
+3328 
-3338 ANATGYEVQWKSG
+3338 
-3351 GQSYNNSGRQA
+3351 
-3362 TISLGSTASHT
+3362 
-3373 IPSLTNGTTYT
+3373 
-3384 VRVRAT
+3384 
-3390 RTGANAGPYSD
+3390 
-3401 EAMDAPEAAGV
+3401 
-3412 TVSKTALTVSEADT
+3412 
-3426 TGDSYTIVLDSEPA
+3426 

-3506 TIVGVTVTVEDNDTA
+3506 TINGVTVMVEDNDTA
-3521 KVTGL
+3521 QVTGVV
-3526 MLTPGDEE
+3526 LTPGDGE
-3534 LVVAWAPV
+3534 LAVAWAPLA
-3542 PNATGYEV
+3542 NATGYEV

-3563 RQATVASGSTA
+3563 RQATISSGSTA

-3585 TYTVRVRATRTGAN
+3585 TYTVRMRATRTGAN

-3611 EAAGVTVSKT
+3611 QAAGVTVSET
-3621 ALTVSEADT
+3621 AVTMTEADT
-3630 TGDSYTIVLDSEP
+3630 TGDSYTVVLDSEP
-3643 AANVVVTVAGHSGT
+3643 TANVVVTVAGHSGT

-3712 VGVTVTVEDNDT
+3712 NGVTVMVEDNDT
-3724 AKVTG
+3724 AQVTG
-3729 LMLTPGDEELV
+3729 VVLTPGDGELA

-3745 VPNATG
+3745 LANATG

-3764 TSDRQATVASGS
+3764 TSDRQATISSGS
-3776 TASHTISSLT
+3776 TASHTIPSLT
-3786 NGTTYTVRVRATRT
+3786 NGTTYTVRMRATRT
-3800 GANPGAYSDEAMD
+3800 GANAGPYSDEAMDAPQAAGVTVSETAVTMTEADTTGDSYTVVLDSQPTANVVVTVAGHSGTDVLPTPTTLTFTPINWETVQTVTVKAVNDANTVDETVSLTHAATSTDTDYDGITINGVTVMVEDNDTAKVTGVVLTPGDGELAVAWAPLANATGYEVQWKSGGQSYNNSGRQATISSGSTVSHTIPSLTNGTTYTVRMRATRTGANAGPYSDEAMD

-3858 TISGGTATEGVDYQ
+3858 TISGGTATEGVDYH

-3948 GLTIGIQDATGDEVD
+3948 GLTIGIQDATGDEDD

-3968 RVRLSRK
+3968 RVRLSRN

-4135 PSSMGWLAPSGGTG
+4135 PSSMGWLAPSGGTD

-4171 GTGGVEREAGKTL
+4171 GPGGVEREAGKTL

-4195 ALGLPDPRTVPD
+4195 ALGLPDPRAVPD

-4229 RSSGRTRSPGWFG
+4229 RSSGRTRLPEWLG

-4281 WLAGVV
+4281 WLAGVAI
-4287 VSFSEGQGAYTHPT
+4287 SFSEGRGAYSHPT

-4321 LNERTSV
+4321 LNERTSF
-4328 WGVLGYGAGD
+4328 WGVLGYGVGD

-4351 TDLTNAMAAFGGRTA
+4351 TELANAMAAFGGRTA

-4392 ESIEGLVGAAGRTAR
+4392 ESIEGMVGTAGQTGR

-4449 GGGLGYATGRLS
+4449 GGGLGYAAGQLS

-4479 WGFSGSIAYTP
+4479 WGLSGSIAYTP
-4490 SADGRGLSMRLGSA
+4490 GKDGRGLSMRLGSA
-4504 WGATQSGVQS
+4504 WGATQSGVES
-4514 LWSRQDASGLVRN
+4514 LWSRQDASGLVSN

-4546 KTGRARWEPFV
+4546 KKGRARWEPFV

-4580 LDAGLELGQRQGRP
+4580 LDVGLELGRRQGRP
-4594 GADPEQA
+4594 GADPEHA
-4601 VQLRGAL
+4601 VQLHGRL
-4608 RW
+4608 HW